1 MDFCEGYFS
10 ITYEDGSPTKI
21 YEHAKGT
28 PIYVTFSLL
37 VIKQTEALRYMLIG
51 FCITSLTSGM
61 TNNVTEWAYCA
72 MFTPSI
78 TKSV

>member
-1 MDFCEGYFS
+1 MDFCEEYFS
-10 ITYEDGSPTKI
+10 ITYEDLRTC
-21 YEHAKGT
+21 ERNT
-28 PIYVTFSLL
+28 DQYVTFSLL

-51 FCITSLTSGM
+51 FRITSLTSGM